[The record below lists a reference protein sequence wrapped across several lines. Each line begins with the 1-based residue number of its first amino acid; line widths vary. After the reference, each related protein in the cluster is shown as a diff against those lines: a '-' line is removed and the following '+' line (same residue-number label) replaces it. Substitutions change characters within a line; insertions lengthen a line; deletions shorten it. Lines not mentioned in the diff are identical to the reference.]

1 MKRVVSAAVSVAAD
15 GRGLIRT
22 PVMSEDE
29 PVVRIVSSPVKVDI
43 GVVVVVAVGVDSK
56 NPPVL
61 NRPKGSSS
69 DDPRLR

>member
-29 PVVRIVSSPVKVDI
+29 RVVRIVSSPVKVDI
-43 GVVVVVAVGVDSK
+43 GVVVVAVGVDSK